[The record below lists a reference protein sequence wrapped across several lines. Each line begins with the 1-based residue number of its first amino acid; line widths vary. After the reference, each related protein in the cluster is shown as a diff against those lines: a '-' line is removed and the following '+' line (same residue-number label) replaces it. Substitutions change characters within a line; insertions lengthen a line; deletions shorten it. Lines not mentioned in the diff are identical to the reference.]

1 MSRTQD
7 LGRFVADVSFE
18 RLPAGRAKIA
28 PDLLV
33 ERLKHLEEL
42 SARELTVV

>member
-1 MSRTQD
+1 MSLTQH

-33 ERLKHLEEL
+33 ERLKHQGDL
-42 SARELTVV
+42 SARESTAV

>member
-1 MSRTQD
+1 MSLTQH

-28 PDLLV
+28 PDLPFEHLQ
-33 ERLKHLEEL
+33 HLEDL
-42 SARELTVV
+42 SARESTAV